1 LALTLVILAAGI
13 ASRYGRL
20 KQLEP
25 VGPVGEALMDYGVFD
40 AVRAGFTKVVFVVR
54 PEIEQLIREHVEN
67 LVGDSIAIAFMH
79 QTLGAVPSGAT
90 AWTDRTK
97 PWGTAHALL
106 TAADEVGQVFAV
118 SNADDFYG
126 RMAYETL
133 GEHLS
138 GVETSPQPAYSLVG
152 YTLQYTLSPFG
163 GVSRALCRFDDNG
176 FLTQLVEVHDI
187 AQGKQGIVGT
197 TEDGTE
203 VELEG
208 SETVSMNLWGL
219 TTDVFPALQ
228 RQFER
233 FLSEDQA
240 DREAEFLI
248 PSALSEQLLQ
258 RQIRIRV
265 LRAEDD
271 WMGMTFRED
280 RPNVAARIQDLVNRG
295 QYPYDLAAWFSN
307 QS

>member
-1 LALTLVILAAGI
+1 VILAAGI

-25 VGPVGEALMDYGVFD
+25 VGPMGEALMDYGLFD

-54 PEIEQLIREHVEN
+54 PEIEQLMKEHVGN
-67 LVGDSIAIAFMH
+67 LLGDSIATTFVH
-79 QTLGAVPSGAT
+79 QTPDFVPAGFT
-90 AWTDRTK
+90 AGTDRTK

-106 TAADEVGQVFAV
+106 TAADQVGEVFAV

-126 RMAYETL
+126 RQAYEAL
-133 GEHLS
+133 GQQLR
-138 GVETSPQPAYSLVG
+138 GVETSPQPTYFLVG
-152 YTLQYTLSPFG
+152 YELQHTLSPFG
-163 GVSRALCRFDDNG
+163 GVSRALCRYDENG

-187 AQGKQGIVGT
+187 AQGKQGILGT
-197 TEDGTE
+197 TADGAKL
-203 VELEG
+203 ELAG
-208 SETVSMNLWGL
+208 SDIVSMNLWGL
-219 TTDVFPALQ
+219 TTDVFSPLQ

-233 FLSEDQA
+233 FLSEGPA
-240 DREAEFLI
+240 DHEAEFLI
-248 PSALSEQLLQ
+248 PTALGDQLAQ
-258 RQIRIRV
+258 RGIRIRV
-265 LRAEDD
+265 LRTEDD

-295 QYPYDLAAWFSN
+295 LYPHDLTTRFSN